1 MGERGPRPVLDE
13 IKRREIIAI
22 LSVGSSQRTAASY
35 VGCSPQTIRNTAERD
50 PDFAEQISRAQHS
63 QELRYLKNVQKAA
76 DQEKYWRAAA
86 WFLERKFPDEYG
98 RRGPNVITVTQ
109 IKDLWARF
117 AEIIIAEVFDEDTRD
132 KLLGRFAEVSA
143 SLNAAA
149 EK

>member
-1 MGERGPRPVLDE
+1 MAKSGPKPVLDE

-22 LSVGSSQRTAASY
+22 LSVGCSRRTAARY
-35 VGCSPQTIRNTAERD
+35 VGCSPRTIRNTAERE
-50 PDFAEQISRAQHS
+50 PEFSEQISRAEHS

-117 AEIIIAEVFDEDTRD
+117 AEIIIAEVSHEETRD
-132 KLLGRFAEVSA
+132 KLLIRFAEISA
-143 SLNAAA
+143 SLDTAA

>member
-1 MGERGPRPVLDE
+1 VAKSGPKPVLDE

-22 LSVGSSQRTAASY
+22 LSVGCSRRTAANY
-35 VGCSPQTIRNTAERD
+35 VGCSPSTIGYTAERD
-50 PDFAEQISRAQHS
+50 PEFAEQISRAQHS
-63 QELRYLKNVQKAA
+63 QELRYLKNLQKAA

-98 RRGPNVITVTQ
+98 RRGPNVITITQ

-117 AEIIIAEVFDEDTRD
+117 AEIIIAEVSHEDTRD
-132 KLLGRFAEVSA
+132 NLLERFAEISA
-143 SLNAAA
+143 SLDSAA

>member
-1 MGERGPRPVLDE
+1 MAKRGPKPVLDE

-22 LSVGSSQRTAASY
+22 LSVGCSQRTAANY
-35 VGCSPQTIRNTAERD
+35 VGCSPSTIGYTAERD
-50 PDFAEQISRAQHS
+50 PEFAEQISRAQHS

-98 RRGPNVITVTQ
+98 RRGPNVITITQ

-117 AEIIIAEVFDEDTRD
+117 AEIIIAEVSHEETRD
-132 KLLGRFAEVSA
+132 NLLRRFAEVSA
-143 SLNAAA
+143 SLKAAA